1 MITLLRAAERRHEH
15 RRTYDAWHTF
25 HPSTRER
32 CPQGRFGALEDID
45 EGRLRPSAS
54 SLHRSP
60 RAAEIITYVRD
71 GNIAYE
77 CSGGKSSVIGAGE
90 FQQRS
95 VSRGARENQKN
106 TSRVD
111 AAHFFQICLRPLVT
125 PAPRSRDG
133 VIARGRPEG
142 GDGPKRF
149 SAAERRGVLCVV
161 ASRDGRRGS
170 LRIEQDA
177 LMHSSILEPGQH
189 VVHELEGDRIAWLH
203 VVQGEVALGDV
214 VLETGDGAGISADRA
229 VSITARQMTEILLV
243 NLSQS
248 QRDEEMDS
256 AFP

>member
-1 MITLLRAAERRHEH
+1 M
-15 RRTYDAWHTF
+15 
-25 HPSTRER
+25 
-32 CPQGRFGALEDID
+32 
-45 EGRLRPSAS
+45 
-54 SLHRSP
+54 HRSI

-77 CSGGKSSVIGAGE
+77 CSGGKSSIIGAGE

-95 VSRGARENQKN
+95 VSRGTRENQKN

-133 VIARGRPEG
+133 VIARPPLSEA

-177 LMHSSILEPGQH
+177 LMHSAILEPGQH

-214 VLETGDGAGISADRA
+214 VLETGDGAGIVSDRA
-229 VSITARQMTEILLV
+229 VSITARQVAEILLL

-248 QRDEEMDS
+248 DGIDV
-256 AFP
+256 ACL

>member
-15 RRTYDAWHTF
+15 RRTHDVWHTF
-25 HPSTRER
+25 HPSMRQH
-32 CPQGRFGALEDID
+32 CPAGCFGVLEDID

-54 SLHRSP
+54 TLHRSV

-77 CSGGKSSVIGAGE
+77 YSGGKSSVIGAGE

-95 VSRGARENQKN
+95 VARGARENQQT

-111 AAHFFQICLRPLVT
+111 AAHSFQLCSRALAAPAGGSEEARARP
-125 PAPRSRDG
+125 PRSE
-133 VIARGRPEG
+133 A

-161 ASRDGRRGS
+161 ASHDGRHGS
-170 LRIEQDA
+170 LRIAQDA

-203 VVQGEVALGDV
+203 VVQGEVGVGDAILG
-214 VLETGDGAGISADRA
+214 TGDGAGIVADRA
-229 VSITARQMTEILLV
+229 VSITARQVTEILLL
-243 NLSQS
+243 NLNPSP
-248 QRDEEMDS
+248 RV
-256 AFP
+256 APNGAAT